1 MPDARHE
8 RARDLVSDEEAEELG
23 APKYREADTVTILLR
38 TGYSATKAMGK
49 SNFIKGRGQGRSSAY
64 PNLIPRVSNAVG
76 GEAILAGFLEKGLM
90 DMPEF
95 EAAIKS
101 APEAVQN
108 QVQFVLVLLI
118 NEIVGRST
126 SNLIEIIATLQKTKD
141 QPARRGGAKKGAQK
155 NQLLRRLLERC
166 LFAPKG
172 GQQLSRIGHGE
183 LDDKL
188 RQSLSTVLVRNRVL
202 YQSLATKL
210 EAKTPEE
217 LVVKVRPLYQKFED
231 NFHTNVQFLYE

>member
-1 MPDARHE
+1 MSAD
-8 RARDLVSDEEAEELG
+8 EAEELG
-23 APKYREADTVTILLR
+23 APKYRKADTVAILLS
-38 TGYSATKAMGK
+38 TGYSATKSMGK
-49 SNFIKGRGQGRSSAY
+49 SNLIKGRGQGRSSAY
-64 PNLIPRVSNAVG
+64 PNLIPRVSKAVG
-76 GEAILAGFLEKGLM
+76 GEAVLAGLLEKGLM

-95 EAAIKS
+95 AAAIQS
-101 APEAVQN
+101 APAPVQN

-126 SNLIEIIATLQKTKD
+126 SNLIEIMATLQKTKD
-141 QPARRGGAKKGAQK
+141 QPTPQGRGKKGPKK
-155 NQLLRRLLERC
+155 NQLLRRMLERC

-183 LDDKL
+183 LDEKL
-188 RQSLSTVLVRNRVL
+188 RVSLGTVLARNRVL

-210 EAKTPEE
+210 EAKTPQE
-217 LVVKVRPLYQKFED
+217 LVAKMRPLYQRFED